1 MNKQCVTLTIPY
13 IWQFKEYPHIKVT
26 KCRMIINSRT
36 GNILKYT
43 QRGFYIE
50 GKYYKR
56 KDVRNSVEKP
66 KDVVMPF

>member
-1 MNKQCVTLTIPY
+1 
-13 IWQFKEYPHIKVT
+13 
-26 KCRMIINSRT
+26 
-36 GNILKYT
+36 LKYT